1 MKTDANVWT
10 CQRDKDSVA
19 ELQLQRSP
27 ETCRVRMKQTS
38 APRPLSTKTQR
49 SEYNK
54 REGTCAVKGPT
65 SAPGGDRAALP
76 SPRSRAHAPL
86 ATDRLQGYPI
96 CPSTRER
103 LHARTQVDGGS
114 PMRITEQ
121 AGTTTLVRPSST
133 KRVRLESVTRD
144 GGRGRLGSR
153 DAHLPPQREILCS
166 TFRAPST
173 PQIPEVSPAHFLT
186 KYHPQPHSRP
196 TPSPAHNPIPTQ
208 PPSNIDT
215 HTPSQHPPPLPPN
228 LYPTLPFPQHPVPHP
243 PPHYPTTTQ
252 RTRHTDPR

>member
-1 MKTDANVWT
+1 MSGHAKG
-10 CQRDKDSVA
+10 DKGSVA

-54 REGTCAVKGPT
+54 REGACAVKGPT

-86 ATDRLQGYPI
+86 ATDSRDTQI

-114 PMRITEQ
+114 PMRIAEQ
-121 AGTTTLVRPSST
+121 AGTTALVRPSST
-133 KRVRLESVTRD
+133 KRLRLESVRRD
-144 GGRGRLGSR
+144 GGRGRLGCR
-153 DAHLPPQREILCS
+153 DAHLPPKER
-166 TFRAPST
+166 
-173 PQIPEVSPAHFLT
+173 
-186 KYHPQPHSRP
+186 Y
-196 TPSPAHNPIPTQ
+196 
-208 PPSNIDT
+208 
-215 HTPSQHPPPLPPN
+215 
-228 LYPTLPFPQHPVPHP
+228 
-243 PPHYPTTTQ
+243 
-252 RTRHTDPR
+252 